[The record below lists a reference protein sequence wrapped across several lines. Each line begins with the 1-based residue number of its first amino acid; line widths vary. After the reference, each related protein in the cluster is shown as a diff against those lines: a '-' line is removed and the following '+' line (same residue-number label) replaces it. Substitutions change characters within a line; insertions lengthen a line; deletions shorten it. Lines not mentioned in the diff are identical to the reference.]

1 MFKLYTQNNTISNY
15 RNNSLT
21 DIHRENDKSI
31 TLMGDFKIP
40 FSTTDR
46 SSR

>member
-1 MFKLYTQNNTISNY
+1 MFKLYTQNNIISNY